1 MHKKHLK
8 KSDPCNDKNIQQI
21 RKEKKKNFFNLI
33 KNICRKPTAN
43 VILNSENLLEALC
56 WSPEDEGKDVLSHH
70 SLLILY

>member
-8 KSDPCNDKNIQQI
+8 KSDPCHDKNTQQI
-21 RKEKKKNFFNLI
+21 RKKKNFFNLI

-56 WSPEDEGKDVLSHH
+56 WRPKDEGKDVLSHH